1 MNATLLEKQLK
12 IMNSF
17 EQKYSGTPEKPNSF
31 STLIGSELVL
41 SPQNEVPDVVPTEY
55 FFKPEQNVVFLKH
68 PRYIKFSTHS
78 HSFIEMNYVLSG
90 TCKQMINGKE
100 VMLKEGDL
108 CLLDT
113 NVTHAIDQAGE
124 NDIVINIMIRTSY
137 FDSALL
143 RRLSGNDLL
152 TDFFVNTIY
161 KHKEDSRYIIFSK
174 HSTSKLRELILQA
187 LLEYSN
193 PQLCSKEAIN
203 SYMLLIFTELVRIY
217 HDSPHNIDQPVMK
230 KGIISE
236 ILDYMEKNYDT
247 LTLDKT
253 AEYFHFH
260 PNHLT
265 RLLKTNL
272 NKTFIDL
279 SHQLKIK
286 NACTMLEN
294 TDLTVDQIANKTG
307 YTNITFFYKTFKKFH
322 GVTPAKYRKEN
333 QRLNQ

>member
-1 MNATLLEKQLK
+1 MN
-12 IMNSF
+12 NF
-17 EQKYSGTPEKPNSF
+17 EQKYSGTPEKPNSLHLLAPNLF
-31 STLIGSELVL
+31 CLHKMNYQTLCLPSI
-41 SPQNEVPDVVPTEY
+41 
-55 FFKPEQNVVFLKH
+55 FFKPDQNVVFLKL
-68 PRYIKFSTHS
+68 PRYIKFSEHK

-174 HSTSKLRELILQA
+174 HSTSRLRELILQA
-187 LLEYSN
+187 LLEYSH

-203 SYMLLIFTELVRIY
+203 SYML
-217 HDSPHNIDQPVMK
+217 
-230 KGIISE
+230 
-236 ILDYMEKNYDT
+236 
-247 LTLDKT
+247 
-253 AEYFHFH
+253 
-260 PNHLT
+260 
-265 RLLKTNL
+265 
-272 NKTFIDL
+272 
-279 SHQLKIK
+279 
-286 NACTMLEN
+286 
-294 TDLTVDQIANKTG
+294 
-307 YTNITFFYKTFKKFH
+307 
-322 GVTPAKYRKEN
+322 
-333 QRLNQ
+333 